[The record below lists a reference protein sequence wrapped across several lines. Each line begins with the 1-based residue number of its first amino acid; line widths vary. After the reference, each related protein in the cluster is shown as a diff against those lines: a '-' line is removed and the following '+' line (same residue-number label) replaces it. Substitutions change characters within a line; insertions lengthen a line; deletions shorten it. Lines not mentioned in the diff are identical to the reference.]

1 MQNGPHEYA
10 VDHTSFY
17 VISKLFTQTFLIGRG
32 DVTFLHIAYVKSTK
46 NVGKLTCV
54 FGRFKNPFFLWLIQ
68 ILKAVTMIM
77 VTAIA
82 FFWSFMR
89 NPAIGRA
96 GPGRCVPGGHLFARI
111 FECCTE
117 CRSTP
122 ILTWGGWWRGAV
134 RPLIMRQGG
143 ANSSR
148 TTLWF
153 AWSVHA
159 LHVSIIPTQ
168 TVLVGL
174 GKRSNSLF
182 IIQ

>member
-89 NPAIGRA
+89 NPAIPVFGLGSA
-96 GPGRCVPGGHLFARI
+96 FAQI
-111 FECCTE
+111 APVGFFAIIFLNHITQPSHACLGDVAAMACPWGFECG
-117 CRSTP
+117 SHAP
-122 ILTWGGWWRGAV
+122 YKAL
-134 RPLIMRQGG
+134 PLFPQ
-143 ANSSR
+143 
-148 TTLWF
+148 
-153 AWSVHA
+153 
-159 LHVSIIPTQ
+159 P
-168 TVLVGL
+168 
-174 GKRSNSLF
+174 
-182 IIQ
+182 